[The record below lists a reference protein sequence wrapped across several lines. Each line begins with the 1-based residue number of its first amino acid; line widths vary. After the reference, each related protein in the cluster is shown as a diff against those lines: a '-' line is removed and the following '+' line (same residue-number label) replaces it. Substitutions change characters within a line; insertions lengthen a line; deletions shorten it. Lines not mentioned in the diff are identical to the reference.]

1 MGRWLRW
8 GVILAAVLLSAVWA
22 VAAVADGGEEAE
34 SEASASALQPT
45 QIVADIPEAYGQIF
59 PLRWGGGSLLHLK
72 GRLATMGCIANTLFL
87 YDDDRWW
94 AYNQYHIPQSN
105 SLNREF
111 RRVYEEFVPATTLW
125 ADCYRICEF
134 AETRP
139 EHEWYLWVLE
149 PDAPDASDCVSHE
162 YLENLSSVHYP
173 ISYATPTPC
182 NDDFDPRVKQH
193 VFPVLPL
200 RPDVCIV
207 QEQGDRFNGHA
218 GSNGYGGAMVS
229 RVINAPPVVIVYEG
243 RDVYRTA
250 EERDL
255 IRLKTEIHELC
266 HANQSWWGI
275 QDLDS
280 DLAALWYEL
289 WYEFGYVPLLE
300 GTLQGDEFIAI
311 VGFEQSQSGSEW
323 RLPSSSVYRSV
334 YSPDPGELSA
344 ELCSMY
350 LLDMMGMRTTYDFEI
365 WNSEGHYD
373 EIPVRRVDVNK
384 WLTPEV
390 RVWLEAYMILPEI
403 AD

>member
-8 GVILAAVLLSAVWA
+8 GVILVAVLLSAVWA

-59 PLRWGGGSLLHLK
+59 PLRWGGGSLFHLK

-94 AYNQYHIPQSN
+94 AYNQFHISQSN

-134 AETRP
+134 AKTRP
-139 EHEWYLWVLE
+139 KWEWHSWVLD
-149 PDAPDASDCVSHE
+149 PFAPDATADCVSYE
-162 YLENLSSVHYP
+162 YLRDVKGENLGARGGLRHP
-173 ISYATPTPC
+173 ISEATPC

-193 VFPVLPL
+193 VLPVLPL

-207 QEQGDRFNGHA
+207 REQADLVGGYA
-218 GSNGYGGAMVS
+218 GKMFQSAG
-229 RVINAPPVVIVYEG
+229 INVPPVVIVYEG

-255 IRLKTEIHELC
+255 IRLGVEIHELC
-266 HANQSWWGI
+266 HANQEWHWV
-275 QDLDS
+275 QDLGP
-280 DLAALWYEL
+280 DLAVSWPPKFSSA
-289 WYEFGYVPLLE
+289 P
-300 GTLQGDEFIAI
+300 DETHHGVQFLDI
-311 VGFEQSQSGSEW
+311 VGFEFFQSRWE
-323 RLPSSSVYRSV
+323 LPADSVYRSV
-334 YSPDPGELSA
+334 YSKSPEELSA

-350 LLDMMGMRTTYDFEI
+350 LLDMMGMRTNYDFEI
-365 WNSEGHYD
+365 WNGDEGHFD
-373 EIPVRRVDVNK
+373 QIPVRRVDVNR

-390 RVWLEAYMILPEI
+390 RAWLEAYMILPEI

>member
-8 GVILAAVLLSAVWA
+8 GVILVAVLLSAVWA

-59 PLRWGGGSLLHLK
+59 PLRWGGGSLFHLK

-94 AYNQYHIPQSN
+94 AYNQFHISQSN

-134 AETRP
+134 ARTKPKRQWL
-139 EHEWYLWVLE
+139 EWVFD
-149 PDAPDASDCVSHE
+149 PFAPDATADCVSYE
-162 YLENLSSVHYP
+162 YLRDVKGENLGVRGGLRHPVSE
-173 ISYATPTPC
+173 ATPC

-193 VFPVLPL
+193 VLPVLPL
-200 RPDVCIV
+200 RPDVCIIVV
-207 QEQGDRFNGHA
+207 QELADKQ
-218 GSNGYGGAMVS
+218 SGYAGGALGSSGINVPPI
-229 RVINAPPVVIVYEG
+229 VIIYEG

-255 IRLKTEIHELC
+255 VRLRVEIHELC
-266 HANQSWWGI
+266 HANQYWYQE
-275 QDLDS
+275 QDLT
-280 DLAALWYEL
+280 YESGFRSG
-289 WYEFGYVPLLE
+289 FGA
-300 GTLQGDEFIAI
+300 GTPHAEEFIAI
-311 VGFEQSQSGSEW
+311 VGFEWSQSTEEW
-323 RLPSSSVYRSV
+323 ELPADSVYRPV
-334 YSPDPGELSA
+334 YHENPGELSA

-350 LLDMMGMRTTYDFEI
+350 LLDMMGMRTNYDFEI
-365 WNSEGHYD
+365 WNGDEGYFN
-373 EIPVRRVDVNK
+373 EIPIRRVDVDK

-390 RVWLEAYMILPEI
+390 RAWLEAYMILPEI